1 MKKSYGKET
10 KGEGKE
16 SEGKGKGGRGKMALG
31 RGVCV
36 ICFRGIDASG
46 HRRCDGCVWGSRG

>member
-1 MKKSYGKET
+1 LGHEEEGMKKSYGKET

-36 ICFRGIDASG
+36 ICFRGIDAF
-46 HRRCDGCVWGSRG
+46 WTPTM